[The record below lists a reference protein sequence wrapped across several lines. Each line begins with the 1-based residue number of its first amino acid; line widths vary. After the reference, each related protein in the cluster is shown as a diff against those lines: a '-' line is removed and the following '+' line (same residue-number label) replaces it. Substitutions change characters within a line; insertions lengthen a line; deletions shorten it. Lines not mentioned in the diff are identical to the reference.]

1 MFHSIRSKVLA
12 AIFGVTFLTAL
23 SITAAFYVKS
33 SQMIETNYGEN
44 LYARIEQMGESFD
57 DSLKEI
63 YYLTVKTAYD
73 EELQNKIQGYKQE
86 QEDGILEDMA
96 SILRDYAKRYSEI
109 GSVYLV
115 IPDQQLVVTS
125 QDYPIYEKRLKTGS
139 VENIRQ
145 LAKKTMVPAII
156 QDPIRSAT
164 DILSFASQVT
174 NEKGQIMGYVLFNMD
189 ERSLY
194 YKYLDRLYS
203 ERAAEAV
210 ILDANRRIVSA
221 RSTEEIREPYQ
232 YEEIVKK
239 IPAGIWEDE
248 SPDFIGVSY
257 KMTFSGFTLA
267 MTVDRNSVLGDLKQ
281 MRYFLAAFLAI
292 FSGAAVVLAYIISNK
307 MHKPIRELTKTMDD
321 VSQGNL
327 DKRAEIMSRDEI
339 GSLSEEFNKM
349 LDHINVLIE
358 QLMQEQMLKKDA
370 ELEALQYQIT
380 PHFMY
385 NTLNSIK
392 YAALLK
398 GDTEIGGL
406 VEDFV
411 ELLQASIN
419 KKGTFVTVADELHFL
434 ENYTHLQEFRYEG
447 RFTVEYVVAKDAES
461 CFVPRLILQPLVE
474 NALLHGL
481 DMKNNDSRIIIGAY
495 VESEILYLSVADN
508 GRGMTK
514 EQIDKLLESKEEK
527 KTSGLSGIGIWNV
540 KERLELYYGSR
551 GGLSYNSGPDGTKAC
566 ISIPASRDRD
576 RYRL

>member
-23 SITAAFYVKS
+23 SITAVFYGKS

-57 DSLKEI
+57 NSLKEI
-63 YYLTVKTAYD
+63 YYLTVKSAYD
-73 EELQNKIQGYKQE
+73 SELQKQIQDYRSS
-86 QEDGILEDMA
+86 QEDRVLEDIA
-96 SILRDYAKRYSEI
+96 VLLRDYAKRYAEI
-109 GSVYLV
+109 GSVYLA
-115 IPDQQLVVTS
+115 IPDEELIVTS
-125 QDYPIYEKRLKTGS
+125 QDYPIYEKRLKSGS
-139 VENIRQ
+139 IENIRQ
-145 LAKKTMVPAII
+145 LAEKTMVPAVI

-164 DILSFASQVT
+164 DILSFASKVTDEEGQVL
-174 NEKGQIMGYVLFNMD
+174 GYVLFNME
-189 ERSLY
+189 ERNLY
-194 YKYLDRLYS
+194 YNYLDRLYS
-203 ERAAEAV
+203 EAEAEAV
-210 ILDANRRIVSA
+210 ILDGNSRIVSA

-232 YEEIVKK
+232 YGDIIKR
-239 IPAGIWEDE
+239 IPAGIWEGE
-248 SPDFIGVSY
+248 HTEFIGVSY

-267 MTVDRNSVLGDLKQ
+267 ITVDRNSVLGDLRQ
-281 MRYFLAAFLAI
+281 MRYFLAAFLAV
-292 FSGAAVVLAYIISNK
+292 FSGAAILLAFIISDK
-307 MHKPIRELTKTMDD
+307 MHKPIRELTKTMDG

-327 DKRAEIMSRDEI
+327 EERAEILSNDEI
-339 GSLSEEFNKM
+339 GSLSEEFNRM

-398 GDTEIGGL
+398 GDKEIGGL

-447 RFTVEYVVAKDAES
+447 RFTVEYVIDQEVKG

-481 DMKNNDSRIIIGAY
+481 DMKNDNSRIIIRASIMEG
-495 VESEILYLSVADN
+495 ILHLSVEDN
-508 GRGMTK
+508 GRGMTQ
-514 EQIDKLLESKEEK
+514 EQIDRLLESRDEK
-527 KTSGLSGIGIWNV
+527 KTSGLSGIGIWNI
-540 KERLELYYGSR
+540 KERLELYYGSQ
-551 GGLSYNSGPDGTKAC
+551 GVLNYTSDAEGTKAC
-566 ISIPASRDRD
+566 ISLPASKDRD